1 MTQVDQATEIQ
12 SLKAQL
18 NALTQVVLHAV
29 AVLEMN
35 NLVHGPHLEA
45 ELRKKNFPEPLN
57 DEARFV
63 MNEFCSLLEAARN
76 RRQALEQERGNQ
88 SHSDQ

>member
-1 MTQVDQATEIQ
+1 MTQVDPATEIQ

-18 NALTQVVLHAV
+18 NALTQVVLHTV
-29 AVLEMN
+29 AILEMN

-45 ELRKKNFPEPLN
+45 ELQKKNWPEPLN
-57 DEARFV
+57 DEARSA
-63 MNEFCSLLEAARN
+63 MNEFCALIEGARN
-76 RRQALEQERGNQ
+76 RRQALEQVQENQ

>member
-1 MTQVDQATEIQ
+1 MTQVDPATEIQ

-18 NALTQVVLHAV
+18 NALTQVVLHTV
-29 AVLEMN
+29 AILEMN

-57 DEARFV
+57 DEARSAV
-63 MNEFCSLLEAARN
+63 NELCDQIESARN
-76 RRQALEQERGNQ
+76 RRQELEQQQESQN
-88 SHSDQ
+88 HSEQ